1 MLTNEHCIDDVI
13 DIKTAAR
20 EAHARVL
27 AHDHHHQ
34 LRAPVFAGSAM
45 APAWCGELAGASP
58 SVKHFARER

>member
-1 MLTNEHCIDDVI
+1 MQTNEHCIDDVI

-45 APAWCGELAGASP
+45 APACGELAGASP